1 MTTVLLTADAVGGVW
16 QYALDLAHGL
26 AERGVA
32 VVLAVLGPAPSAR
45 QRADARAVP
54 GLRLVETGLPLDWT
68 AQTEGEVE
76 EAALAIDALARELGV
91 DLVHLHSAA
100 LARPGGGVP
109 VVASCHSCVAT
120 WWRAVR
126 TEPLPDTFVWR
137 MQAMARGLQSAD
149 ALVAP
154 SAAFA
159 QATADAYD
167 LPRAPAVVFN
177 GRRFGAAPARIKA
190 AEPFAFTAGRL
201 WDEGKNLAVL
211 DRAAARLPAPV
222 FAAGPLAGPNGARQR
237 LRHAVAIG
245 RLHDDVLATW
255 LAAAPVFVST
265 ALYEPFGLAVLEA
278 AQAGCALVLSDI
290 PTFRELWDGA
300 ALFVDPRDEAAVAA
314 AVADVLGSPDH
325 RETLA
330 AAARARA
337 ARYAAAA
344 MTDGVLGVYRSLLP
358 GQAGRENAA

>member
-26 AERGVA
+26 AERGVTA
-32 VVLAVLGPAPSAR
+32 VLAVLGPAPSDR

-54 GLRLVETGLPLDWT
+54 GLNLVETGLPLDWT
-68 AQTEGEVE
+68 AETLAEVE
-76 EAALAIDALARELGV
+76 AAAAAIDALAREHRV
-91 DLVHLHSAA
+91 DIVHLHSAA
-100 LARPGGGVP
+100 LTPRNGSVP

-126 TEPLPDTFVWR
+126 TGPLPDTFVWR
-137 MQAMARGLQSAD
+137 TQATARGLRSANV
-149 ALVAP
+149 LVAP

-159 QATADAYD
+159 RATADSYG
-167 LPRAPAVVFN
+167 LSRTPAVVFN
-177 GRRFGAAPARIKA
+177 GRRFGAAPARGKA

-211 DRAAARLPAPV
+211 DSAAARLPAPV

-237 LRHAVAIG
+237 LRHAIAVG

-290 PTFRELWDGA
+290 PTFRELWEGA
-300 ALFVDPRDEAAVAA
+300 AVFVDPRDDVAVAA
-314 AVADVLGSPDH
+314 AIDDVLGNHEH
-325 RETLA
+325 RRTLA
-330 AAARARA
+330 IAAQSRA
-337 ARYAAAA
+337 ARYSADA
-344 MTDGVLGVYRSLLP
+344 MSEGVLAVYRSLLP
-358 GQAGRENAA
+358 GQTGRENAA